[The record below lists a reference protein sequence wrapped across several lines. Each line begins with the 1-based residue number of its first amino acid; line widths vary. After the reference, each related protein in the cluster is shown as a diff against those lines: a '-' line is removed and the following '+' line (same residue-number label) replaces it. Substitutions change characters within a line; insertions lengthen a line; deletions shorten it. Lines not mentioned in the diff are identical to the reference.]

1 MAAPTPP
8 GELPASGADAPGTL
22 ALDIIS
28 LAGLLW
34 SGEVREVSLPG
45 SEGRFGVMARHT
57 PLLSTLREGMLSVY
71 PADASPPLQV
81 YVSGGYVEVQPGRVI
96 VLADIALR
104 SEDLDQARA
113 DVARAA
119 ASSPMAQAFTDPA
132 HAQRQPERVH
142 QHSVARHPG
151 TRR

>member
-1 MAAPTPP
+1 MAAATPP
-8 GELPASGADAPGTL
+8 RELPASGADAPGTL
-22 ALDIIS
+22 ALEIIS
-28 LAGLLW
+28 LTGLLW

-45 SEGRFGVMARHT
+45 SAGRFGVMARHT
-57 PLLSTLREGMLSVY
+57 PLLSTLRKGMLNVY
-71 PADASPPLQV
+71 PADTATPLQV

-113 DVARAA
+113 EVARAA
-119 ASSPMAQAFTDPA
+119 AGSPMAQAFTDPA
-132 HAQRQPERVH
+132 YAQLHAELVH
-142 QHSVARHPG
+142 QRSVDLHLG